1 MSEDEVWAANRSE
14 LSLFLQR
21 SFWKPLRNTT
31 EIFHVLPLAAA
42 VILFV
47 LLATDGQFREI
58 YIAYLEGPNDGLAAW
73 VISVAAA
80 LTAIALLSAV
90 LYDAH
95 NALCTWRFNVVY
107 SSRSDPE
114 ANSKLR
120 SLQCAAAFALAFM
133 PRLG

>member
-1 MSEDEVWAANRSE
+1 MSEYEVWAAKRSE
-14 LSLFLQR
+14 FSLFLQR

-90 LYDAH
+90 LY
-95 NALCTWRFNVVY
+95 
-107 SSRSDPE
+107 
-114 ANSKLR
+114 
-120 SLQCAAAFALAFM
+120 
-133 PRLG
+133 